1 MMNDYFLLTSRL
13 FSPLTAVL
21 DSNAIFSHLSKTT
34 SVKVDFLVV
43 FMLIL
48 VMPFGVRSKS
58 IRNISG
64 LSTSQKG
71 CFNYLLNS
79 TSVAGRGGGGG
90 HGLGVRWKPKPD
102 KFVFYRNSFRKILT
116 YNDYNLIKI

>member
-1 MMNDYFLLTSRL
+1 MNDYFLLTSRL
-13 FSPLTAVL
+13 FSPLTSVL
-21 DSNAIFSHLSKTT
+21 DADAIFSHLSKTT
-34 SVKVDFLVV
+34 SVKANFLLV

-48 VMPFGVRSKS
+48 VLPFGVKS
-58 IRNISG
+58 NSYKAFSG
-64 LSTSQKG
+64 LCTSRNG

-90 HGLGVRWKPKPD
+90 HGFVSRWKPKPD
-102 KFVFYRNSFRKILT
+102 KFVFYRNSFRNILT

>member
-1 MMNDYFLLTSRL
+1 MNDYFLLTSRL
-13 FSPLTAVL
+13 FSPLTSVL
-21 DSNAIFSHLSKTT
+21 DATAIFSHLSKTT

-48 VMPFGVRSKS
+48 VFPFGAKANSHRETSSLFTSKP
-58 IRNISG
+58 
-64 LSTSQKG
+64 G